1 MQYSRDKKINKRNAM
16 AFKDVLYS
24 WPWKAEEL
32 LEMIEWMRAFN
43 ANPAHQRKVKFYG
56 FDMQAPNMAVSN
68 VIAYLRS
75 VDPEYAAKAAEL
87 LSGVPLTEADRS
99 LVAGSS
105 NTYQQVVEKIGQV
118 LAHMDALTQDN
129 AEWRE
134 ARQDALVIQQ
144 SMRMML
150 AGDQGVA
157 LRDEAMAANV
167 DWILTQEGS
176 GTKIMLWAH
185 NDHVR
190 TALTEGKIWM
200 GGHLRKRFGNEMV
213 VMGFVF
219 NQGAFRAFETNKEL
233 REFIVKPA
241 PTGSLD
247 AMLAATKIPLFV
259 LDLRTANTQSVINW
273 LRIPQKSR
281 EIGSRYSGDPASWQ
295 LEQSPAEAFD
305 AIVFVE
311 TTSPTRGIPIP
322 VTLPPSPLSPV
333 QPPPLQPT
341 PASQPDTKKPFWETE

>member
-1 MQYSRDKKINKRNAM
+1 M

-200 GGHLRKRFGNEMV
+200 GGHLRKRFGVGKPRCLQGLSAALWAAVIAVIDTLVALTRRQNAAGQQYRSV
-213 VMGFVF
+213 LPTRSTI
-219 NQGAFRAFETNKEL
+219 QGAQVCA
-233 REFIVKPA
+233 
-241 PTGSLD
+241 
-247 AMLAATKIPLFV
+247 
-259 LDLRTANTQSVINW
+259 
-273 LRIPQKSR
+273 
-281 EIGSRYSGDPASWQ
+281 
-295 LEQSPAEAFD
+295 
-305 AIVFVE
+305 
-311 TTSPTRGIPIP
+311 
-322 VTLPPSPLSPV
+322 
-333 QPPPLQPT
+333 
-341 PASQPDTKKPFWETE
+341 